1 MANGNDLAQ
10 AYSILGQ
17 ATTSEYNRR
26 RREEEEREKRMM
38 RRQLLATF
46 AQPLVKSAGEALTGA
61 VGDLI
66 SSPFERKYEEFS
78 NLEEIQK
85 LRRAQKQGEKN
96 KKFLNN
102 TYDQIAT
109 SNMTQEDWFIEK
121 AYEEIYK
128 MSESQLDAAGLDPEN
143 RKQARRL
150 WSREQAKKLGKAR
163 SKAFD
168 AAYRE
173 MQDIGTSEDLEKLIK
188 FNNRRPQNV
197 LEGGMS
203 ALKRIF
209 TPERTQE
216 KIDEESL
223 DSIRNSGLVKDQ
235 AEFAEAMKI
244 YRRTGSFDDIAPM
257 LASSMKL
264 DPGVER
270 KDTETGFQVADDF
283 ILITEK
289 VSEEGEFGTTVVD
302 EVTQIKPLMSD
313 ADGNPIIDEAEV
325 LKGMNKVNNLYDS
338 ARQTLTS
345 SALTAL
351 HTSLQTRKD
360 KEGNAAPIVLSNLKT
375 IDEYNV
381 AARYLQQY
389 IAADPGNVKD
399 EARTRMAIGTLET
412 LTTKRIPVIMDGF
425 AAAEAFLEEGKEEE
439 AMEQIRNVYKFM
451 HSVSAVGGSTS
462 GSGLFA
468 PTIPASLL

>member
-102 TYDQIAT
+102 TYDQIAA
-109 SNMTQEDWFIEK
+109 SNMTQEDWFVDQ

-143 RKQARRL
+143 RKQSRRL

-173 MQDIGTSEDLEKLIK
+173 MQDIGTSEDLEKLI
-188 FNNRRPQNV
+188 FY
-197 LEGGMS
+197 
-203 ALKRIF
+203 A
-209 TPERTQE
+209 QE
-216 KIDEESL
+216 KIKE
-223 DSIRNSGLVKDQ
+223 
-235 AEFAEAMKI
+235 
-244 YRRTGSFDDIAPM
+244 
-257 LASSMKL
+257 
-264 DPGVER
+264 
-270 KDTETGFQVADDF
+270 
-283 ILITEK
+283 
-289 VSEEGEFGTTVVD
+289 
-302 EVTQIKPLMSD
+302 
-313 ADGNPIIDEAEV
+313 
-325 LKGMNKVNNLYDS
+325 LKNL
-338 ARQTLTS
+338 
-345 SALTAL
+345 
-351 HTSLQTRKD
+351 
-360 KEGNAAPIVLSNLKT
+360 
-375 IDEYNV
+375 
-381 AARYLQQY
+381 
-389 IAADPGNVKD
+389 
-399 EARTRMAIGTLET
+399 
-412 LTTKRIPVIMDGF
+412 
-425 AAAEAFLEEGKEEE
+425 
-439 AMEQIRNVYKFM
+439 
-451 HSVSAVGGSTS
+451 
-462 GSGLFA
+462 
-468 PTIPASLL
+468 

>member
-46 AQPLVKSAGEALTGA
+46 AQPLVQSAGQAFAGA
-61 VGDLI
+61 VGDLV

-128 MSESQLDAAGLDPEN
+128 MSESQLDAAGLDPES
-143 RKQARRL
+143 RKQSRRL

-163 SKAFD
+163 SNAFT
-168 AAYRE
+168 AAYDE

-223 DSIRNSGLVKDQ
+223 DSIRNSGLVKEQ
-235 AEFAEAMKI
+235 AEFDNAMKI

-270 KDTETGFQVADDF
+270 TDTETSFQVADDF
-283 ILITEK
+283 ILITKK
-289 VSEEGEFGTTVVD
+289 VSEQEEFGTTVVD
-302 EVTQIKPLMSD
+302 EVTEVKPLAAD

-351 HTSLQTRKD
+351 HTSLETRKD
-360 KEGNAAPIVLSNLKT
+360 KDGNSAPIVLSNLKT
-375 IDEYNV
+375 IEEYNV
-381 AARYLQQY
+381 AAKMIQQY

-399 EARTRMAIGTLET
+399 EARTRMAIGTFET
-412 LTTKRIPVIMDGF
+412 LTSERIPVIMEGF
-425 AAAEAFLEEGKEEE
+425 AAAQKFLKEGKQEE
-439 AMEQIRNVYKFM
+439 AIEQIRNVYSFM
-451 HSVSAVGGSTS
+451 HTVSGIGGSTS

-468 PTIPASLL
+468 PTVPYGL